1 MRQTLQLPGC
11 ASEGTNASIDLLFVP
26 GEDRI
31 SMPVRPWRARPLP
44 SGLWLLLILSLAIP
58 WRTLQAAIIRGT
70 VTNSLGVPIV
80 HASVVLLQNGQILA
94 LALTRSDGTYQIS
107 SSAAGRFYVLVSANN
122 FKQITTLSFYAGAV
136 DSHKEDIVLESAHAR
151 QEIVT
156 SATGTPLA
164 EAQSSAAVTVQ
175 RSGAF
180 PNRTDLI
187 DPLRQMPGLFVV
199 RQGEYGA
206 LASLF
211 IRGGNPDSN
220 QVNLDGVGIGD
231 VGGGFDWS
239 HVSTAGVEDFEVY
252 RGPNSVL
259 YGTDAASG
267 SVTLK
272 TVRGST
278 AFPSLFYEGD
288 AGTFTTFRNQAQ
300 AGGTYGKLDYYGG
313 FDAFQSDNSIK
324 MEEFHDDTANGN
336 LGYAFTSATQL
347 RVTARNSDAGTGT
360 PGAFNFYGIA
370 NAGKRSNQDIYLGA
384 ALENRT
390 YGDWHNLVRYGMTR
404 KREQDVH
411 FYAAGIPL
419 TLQPGV
425 TNYYGYTTKIDGA
438 NGDSV
443 TGQAI
448 LNFGDGT
455 YPNTIERVNNRDQ
468 FYFQSDYPFT
478 PHIFGLFTL
487 HYDDERGAK
496 KSIAYGIDQHLE
508 RSNDDFTAQIQ
519 GDLYHN
525 RVFYSLGGGVEKN
538 GLFGRVGTP
547 RIGVSYYPVRPGPGL
562 FRGTRIRFNF
572 AKGYREPSLDEEFG
586 SLYNFLLNQQGGEAV
601 IRQFHIS
608 PIVEEQSRT
617 YEGGVTQSFLSE
629 RGLLRVSYFH
639 SQYGRQIEPVP
650 ATEVPS
656 LLPQLSSS
664 ERQALESRLSNAG
677 PLDLNSQA
685 FRAQGMESDVE
696 YTLFKNLSM
705 RGGYTYLDAVVE
717 RSFTSDALEP
727 SFNTGLPDGPAPSFS
742 KLPIGAFDPLRGAR
756 PFQRPPHTGFAAVA
770 YHGEQYSVGFTA
782 AFASRSDDSTFLA
795 GRDFAGGNSLLLPNR
810 DLDFGYAKLDLGGS
824 YQFLSWVAAYAQ
836 LDNLTGNKRIGPIGY
851 PSLPFTFRVGLRLAI
866 GHSSK

>member
-1 MRQTLQLPGC
+1 MGFTSSKAC
-11 ASEGTNASIDLLFVP
+11 ASEAASASIDVLFVP

-31 SMPVRPWRARPLP
+31 SMPVRPWRARALP
-44 SGLWLLLILSLAIP
+44 SGFWLFLILFLAIAC
-58 WRTLQAAIIRGT
+58 RSTQAAIIRGT
-70 VTNSLGVPIV
+70 VTNSLGIPIV
-80 HASVVLLQNGQILA
+80 HANVVLLQNGQILA
-94 LALTRSDGTYQIS
+94 LAVSRSDGTYQIS

-136 DSHKEDIVLESAHAR
+136 DSHQEDIVLESAHAR

-156 SATGTPLA
+156 SATGTPVP
-164 EAQSSAAVTVQ
+164 EAQTSAAVTAQ
-175 RSGAF
+175 RSAAF

-187 DPLRQMPGLFVV
+187 DPLRQIPGSFMV
-199 RQGEYGA
+199 RQGEYGG

-211 IRGGNPDSN
+211 LRGGNPDSN

-231 VGGGFDWS
+231 VGGAFDFS
-239 HVSTAGVEDFEVY
+239 NLSTAGIEDFEVY

-267 SVTLK
+267 AVNVK

-324 MEEFHDDTANGN
+324 MDEFHDDTANAN

-360 PGAFNFYGIA
+360 PGAYDFYGIA
-370 NAGKRSNQDIYLGA
+370 DAGKRSNQDIYLGA
-384 ALENRT
+384 AIEHRT

-404 KREQDVH
+404 KREEDVN

-419 TLQPGV
+419 TIQPGS
-425 TNYYGYTTKIDGA
+425 TNYYGYNTRIDGA
-438 NGDSV
+438 NGYSV

-478 PHIFGLFTL
+478 PHIFGLFTF

-496 KSIAYGIDQHLE
+496 KSIAYGLDQSLK
-508 RSNDDFTAQIQ
+508 RANYDYTAQIQ

-525 RVFYSLGGGVEKN
+525 RIFYSLGGGVEKN
-538 GLFGRVGTP
+538 QLFGTVGTP

-562 FRGTRIRFNF
+562 FHGTRIRFNF
-572 AKGYREPSLDEEFG
+572 AKGYQEPSLDEQFG
-586 SLYNFLLNQQGGEAV
+586 SLYNFLLDQQGGREA
-601 IRQFHIS
+601 IQQFHIS

-617 YEGGVTQSFLSE
+617 YEGGVAQSFLSE
-629 RGLLRVSYFH
+629 RGLIRVSYFH

-650 ATEVPS
+650 ATEVPT
-656 LLPQLSSS
+656 LLPQLSPD
-664 ERQALESRLSNAG
+664 ERQSLESLLNNAG
-677 PLDLNSQA
+677 ALDLNSLA
-685 FRAQGMESDVE
+685 FRAQGIESDVE
-696 YTLFKNLSM
+696 YTLFKNLYM

-717 RSFTSDALEP
+717 RSFTSDALQP

-742 KLPIGAFDPLRGAR
+742 KVPIGAFDPLRGAR
-756 PFQRPPHTGFAAVA
+756 PFQRPPHTGFAAVG
-770 YHGEQYSVGFTA
+770 YNGEQYSVGFTA

-795 GRDFAGGNSLLLPNR
+795 GRDFAQGNSLLLPNR

-824 YQFLSWVAAYAQ
+824 YQFLSWLAAYAQ
-836 LDNLTGNKRIGPIGY
+836 LDNLTGSKRIGPIGY
-851 PSLPFTFRVGLRLAI
+851 PSLPFTFRLGLRLAI
-866 GHSSK
+866 GHSGK